1 MKQKKQLI
9 LAGCLIYFFFSVVFA
24 LESFPKDWRGYIQE
38 GLSNMEMQDRA
49 IALQALLDRD
59 IQKQLDLMLKEA
71 RDDTERELLKVNQKA
86 WEKFARSKADYIADN
101 YRGGSLESM
110 LFGYELLEESLRRVQ
125 ELKAMKIQKD
135 TP

>member
-1 MKQKKQLI
+1 MKHSIFYVFLFLFLPF
-9 LAGCLIYFFFSVVFA
+9 LATA
-24 LESFPKDWRGYIQE
+24 LEKLPKDWRGYIQE
-38 GLSNMEMQDRA
+38 GESNMEMQDRA
-49 IALQALLDRD
+49 IALQAFLDRE
-59 IQKQLDLMLKEA
+59 IRLQLDLMLKEA

-86 WEKFARSKADYIADN
+86 WEKFSRSKADYIADN